1 MQACLDIFIKS
12 QEYLALINKYQNK
25 EMLVIEEANTIPC
38 NLGFGWLYTAKELII
53 YIEYNIC

>member
-25 EMLVIEEANTIPC
+25 EMLDIEEANTLPC
-38 NLGFGWLYTAKELII
+38 NLG
-53 YIEYNIC
+53 